1 MIKITLVNKK
11 RRWTNHFLFCCSLK
25 KSKIERAWF
34 NSDVLKWGPPN
45 SQSPIKLLFLEKCCI
60 ILSNRTKFLVN
71 RTYVCLLGDKYCTI
85 REQLITKGWFL
96 MVEKIIKV
104 ITQIDDV
111 SKLNTIYNFIL
122 GLMKKGWEISRPFL
136 FCNFIN

>member
-1 MIKITLVNKK
+1 MFV
-11 RRWTNHFLFCCSLK
+11 F
-25 KSKIERAWF
+25 
-34 NSDVLKWGPPN
+34 
-45 SQSPIKLLFLEKCCI
+45 
-60 ILSNRTKFLVN
+60 
-71 RTYVCLLGDKYCTI
+71 LGDKYCTI

-122 GLMKKGWEISRPFL
+122 GLMKKG
-136 FCNFIN
+136 